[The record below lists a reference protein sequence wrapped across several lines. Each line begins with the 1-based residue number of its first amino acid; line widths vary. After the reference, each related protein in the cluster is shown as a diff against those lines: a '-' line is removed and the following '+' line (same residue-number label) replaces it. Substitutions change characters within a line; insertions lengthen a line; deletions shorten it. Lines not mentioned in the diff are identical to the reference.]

1 MIRKIDSNKFSLT
14 ILKVTTFSRIRHFNN
29 SIFLA
34 LFDVY
39 GCKYTKIAVKTP
51 QFTKEIAIF
60 LPQNINYEEKGTINA
75 STIIFMTTHVI
86 WLNGVLPAFHKQ
98 KLPMLQGNSFFYLYT
113 DFSHIPS

>member
-1 MIRKIDSNKFSLT
+1 LSESC
-14 ILKVTTFSRIRHFNN
+14 FNN